1 MIRRHRRPPGLLI
14 RTVTVTFVT
23 ATALLAVI
31 FFAVMVSVRKQV
43 RNAAQADLESS
54 QRMFAAIQL
63 REQRSIRLQA
73 TNVAE
78 SPTLKAAVDTYAA
91 ESRTASEFIQR
102 QLLNTITAELAK
114 VADRVE
120 ADAIVV
126 VDTAHETL
134 AAAGPM
140 APAWPPG
147 HSVPL
152 LSDPSAGAATESVAH
167 IGDVT
172 FQVVSVPLTL
182 SDGSTLGSLYLVTNI
197 DRRFAQQLGE
207 LAHAQIAIVTTGEIV
222 ASTLSRDSESI
233 FESALPT
240 LSASGTLDLQ
250 GESNAYRR
258 LFVVGDTAFYA
269 LTSIDTA
276 AFTALRETTSALF
289 VIAIVAV
296 GLALLASIWIAHR
309 LSEPIKR
316 LSSSL
321 QRMATSRQ
329 FGATLPLTGS
339 SRELDMLTETFNALM
354 ASVASAEAETEA
366 AYTAAIRA
374 LATALDARD
383 PYTAGHSE
391 RVSVL
396 SVAIGRTLQLS
407 PDELEVLR
415 LGALLHDIGKI
426 GVPDDVLR
434 KPSALTSSE
443 YDTIK
448 QHTVLGARIL
458 RTVPFLAPHIPIVE
472 LHHERPDGNGY
483 PHGLIGDDIPL
494 AARIVHVADAYD
506 AMTNARAYRPGR
518 PSHEALS
525 ELWNASGTEFHAE
538 IVSAL
543 ATALPV
549 ATMTASKEKETVA
562 EAYVA

>member
-1 MIRRHRRPPGLLI
+1 M
-14 RTVTVTFVT
+14 RTITVTFVT

-31 FFAVMVSVRKQV
+31 FFTVVVSVRKQV
-43 RNAAQADLESS
+43 RDTAQADLESS

-63 REQRSIRLQA
+63 REQRSMRLQA

-91 ESRTASEFIQR
+91 EYRSGSDFVLQ

-120 ADAIVV
+120 ADALVI
-126 VDTAHETL
+126 VDTSHKTL
-134 AAAGPM
+134 AASGPM
-140 APAWPPG
+140 AAAWPAG

-152 LSDPSAGAATESVAH
+152 VTDPQTIATDSVAH
-167 IGDVT
+167 IGDTT
-172 FQVVSVPLTL
+172 FRVVSVPLMV
-182 SDGSTLGSLYLVTNI
+182 SDGSTLGSLYLATNL
-197 DRRFAQQLGE
+197 DKRFAQQLGE
-207 LAHAQIAIVTTGEIV
+207 LAHTEIAIVTTGEVV
-222 ASTLSRDSESI
+222 ASTLTPDAAQE
-233 FESALPT
+233 FESAVPT
-240 LSASGTLDLQ
+240 LTAGGGTLEMG

-258 LFVVGDTAFYA
+258 LFLVGDTAFFA
-269 LTSIDTA
+269 LTSIDDA
-276 AFTALRETTSALF
+276 ARAAMKETTSTLLL
-289 VIAIVAV
+289 IAIGAI
-296 GLALLASIWIAHR
+296 GLALVASIWIAHR

-321 QRMATSRQ
+321 HRMATSRQ
-329 FGATLPLTGS
+329 FDVKLPLTGS
-339 SRELDMLTETFNALM
+339 SLELDALTETFNALM

-396 SVAIGRTLQLS
+396 SVAIGRTLNLS
-407 PDELEVLR
+407 ADELEVLR

-434 KPSALTSSE
+434 KPGPLTPIE

-483 PHGLIGDDIPL
+483 PHGLLGDDIPL
-494 AARIVHVADAYD
+494 PARIVHVADAYD

-525 ELWNASGTEFHAE
+525 ELWNAAGTEFHAE
-538 IVSAL
+538 VVSAL
-543 ATALPV
+543 ASALPV
-549 ATMTASKEKETVA
+549 VTTVVSKESFA
-562 EAYVA
+562 EACVA

>member
-1 MIRRHRRPPGLLI
+1 MIFRDRRPPGLLL
-14 RTVTVTFVT
+14 RTITVTFVT
-23 ATALLAVI
+23 AAALLGVI
-31 FFAVMVSVRKQV
+31 FFTVTVSVRKQV
-43 RNAAQADLESS
+43 RDTAQADLESS

-63 REQRSIRLQA
+63 REQRSMRLQA

-91 ESRTASEFIQR
+91 ESDAGDGFVQR
-102 QLLNTITAELAK
+102 QLLNTITSELAK

-120 ADAIVV
+120 ADALVI
-126 VDTAHETL
+126 VDTSHHTL
-134 AAAGPM
+134 AASGPM
-140 APAWPPG
+140 AAAWPAG

-152 LSDPSAGAATESVAH
+152 VTDPQAVVATDSVAH
-167 IGDVT
+167 IGDAT
-172 FQVVSVPLTL
+172 FRVVAVPLTV
-182 SDGSTLGSLYLVTNI
+182 SDGSTLGLLYLTTNL

-207 LAHAQIAIVTTGEIV
+207 LAHTEIAIVTTGEVV
-222 ASTLSRDSESI
+222 ASTLSSDGEAE
-233 FESALPT
+233 FEGAVPT
-240 LSASGTLDLQ
+240 LTAGGGTLEIH

-269 LTSIDTA
+269 LTSIDGA
-276 AFTALRETTSALF
+276 ARAAVRETTSTLLL
-289 VIAIVAV
+289 IAIGAI

-321 QRMATSRQ
+321 HRMATSRQ
-329 FGATLPLTGS
+329 FDAKLPLTGS
-339 SRELDMLTETFNALM
+339 SRELDTLTETFNALM
-354 ASVASAEAETEA
+354 ASVASAEAETET
-366 AYTAAIRA
+366 AYTGAIRA

-396 SVAIGRTLQLS
+396 SVAIGRALKLS
-407 PDELEVLR
+407 ANDLEVVR

-434 KPSALTSSE
+434 KPGALTPSE

-448 QHTVLGARIL
+448 QHTTLGARIL

-538 IVSAL
+538 VVSAL
-543 ATALPV
+543 ASALPV
-549 ATMTASKEKETVA
+549 VTTVVAKEPAA
-562 EAYVA
+562 EACVA

>member
-1 MIRRHRRPPGLLI
+1 MIFRHRQPPGLLL
-14 RTVTVTFVT
+14 RTITVTFVT
-23 ATALLAVI
+23 AAALLAVI

-43 RNAAQADLESS
+43 RDTAQADLESS

-63 REQRSIRLQA
+63 REQRSMRLQA

-91 ESRTASEFIQR
+91 ESHAGNAFVQR

-120 ADAIVV
+120 ADALVI
-126 VDTAHETL
+126 VDTAHNTL
-134 AAAGPM
+134 AASGPM
-140 APAWPPG
+140 ASSWLAG

-152 LSDPSAGAATESVAH
+152 VTDPQAVAATDSVAH
-167 IGDVT
+167 IGDTT
-172 FQVVSVPLTL
+172 FRVVAVPLTV
-182 SDGSTLGSLYLVTNI
+182 SDGSTLGSLYLTTTL

-207 LAHAQIAIVTTGEIV
+207 LAHTEIAIVTTGEVV
-222 ASTLSRDSESI
+222 ASTLSSNSEAE
-233 FESALPT
+233 FEGAVPT
-240 LSASGTLDLQ
+240 LTAGGGTLEIH

-269 LTSIDTA
+269 LTSIDGA
-276 AFTALRETTSALF
+276 ARAAVRQTTSTLLL
-289 VIAIVAV
+289 IAMGAI

-321 QRMATSRQ
+321 HRMATSRQ
-329 FGATLPLTGS
+329 FDAKLPLTGS
-339 SRELDMLTETFNALM
+339 SRELDTLTETFNALM
-354 ASVASAEAETEA
+354 ASVATAEAETET

-396 SVAIGRTLQLS
+396 AVAIGRSLRLS
-407 PDELEVLR
+407 ADDLEVVR

-434 KPSALTSSE
+434 KPGALTPSE

-538 IVSAL
+538 VVSAL
-543 ATALPV
+543 ASALPV
-549 ATMTASKEKETVA
+549 VTTVVSKEPASEACVA
-562 EAYVA
+562 

>member
-1 MIRRHRRPPGLLI
+1 VILRQRRPPGLLI

-31 FFAVMVSVRKQV
+31 FFAVMVSVRRQV
-43 RNAAQADLESS
+43 RSTAQADLESS
-54 QRMFAAIQL
+54 QRRFAAIQL
-63 REQRSIRLQA
+63 REQRSLRLQA

-91 ESRTASEFIQR
+91 ESHSGSEFVQG
-102 QLLNTITAELAK
+102 QLLNTIREELAK

-126 VDTAHETL
+126 VDTAHKTL
-134 AAAGPM
+134 AASGPM
-140 APAWPPG
+140 AARWSPG

-152 LSDPSAGAATESVAH
+152 LTDPLAVVATDSVAH
-167 IGDVT
+167 IGDAT
-172 FQVVSVPLTL
+172 FRVVSIPLTV
-182 SDGSTLGSLYLVTNI
+182 SDGSTLGSLYLATNL

-207 LAHAQIAIVTTGEIV
+207 LAHAQIAIVTTGEVV
-222 ASTLSRDSESI
+222 ASTLAPESEAI
-233 FESALPT
+233 FERAVPVLDG
-240 LSASGTLDLQ
+240 AGGTLDLH

-269 LTSIDTA
+269 LTSIDDA
-276 AFTALRETTSALF
+276 ARAAVRETTSTLF
-289 VIAIVAV
+289 FIAIGAM

-309 LSEPIKR
+309 LSEPIKQ

-321 QRMATSRQ
+321 HRMATLRQ
-329 FGATLPLTGS
+329 FDATLPLTGS
-339 SRELDMLTETFNALM
+339 SRELDTLTETFNALM

-396 SVAIGRTLQLS
+396 SVAIGRTLSLS
-407 PDELEVLR
+407 ADDLEVVR

-434 KPSALTSSE
+434 KPGALTPSE
-443 YDTIK
+443 YDIIK

-458 RTVPFLAPHIPIVE
+458 RTVPFLSRHVAIVE

-483 PHGLIGDDIPL
+483 PHGLVGDDIPL

-538 IVSAL
+538 VVSAL
-543 ATALPV
+543 ASALPV
-549 ATMTASKEKETVA
+549 VTTVVPKEPVA
-562 EAYVA
+562 EACVA

>member
-1 MIRRHRRPPGLLI
+1 
-14 RTVTVTFVT
+14 
-23 ATALLAVI
+23 
-31 FFAVMVSVRKQV
+31 MV
-43 RNAAQADLESS
+43 
-54 QRMFAAIQL
+54 
-63 REQRSIRLQA
+63 
-73 TNVAE
+73 
-78 SPTLKAAVDTYAA
+78 
-91 ESRTASEFIQR
+91 
-102 QLLNTITAELAK
+102 
-114 VADRVE
+114 
-120 ADAIVV
+120 
-126 VDTAHETL
+126 
-134 AAAGPM
+134 
-140 APAWPPG
+140 
-147 HSVPL
+147 
-152 LSDPSAGAATESVAH
+152 
-167 IGDVT
+167 
-172 FQVVSVPLTL
+172 
-182 SDGSTLGSLYLVTNI
+182 SDGSILGSLYLATNL
-197 DRRFAQQLGE
+197 DRHFAQQLGE
-207 LAHAQIAIVTTGEIV
+207 LAHTQIAIVTSGEVV
-222 ASTLSRDSESI
+222 ASTMAAEI
-233 FESALPT
+233 ETEFEGAVPT
-240 LSASGTLDLQ
+240 LDTGGGTLDIH

-269 LTSIDTA
+269 LTSIDDA
-276 AFTALRETTSALF
+276 ARAAVRQTTSTLLL
-289 VIAIVAV
+289 IAIGAM
-296 GLALLASIWIAHR
+296 GLALLASIWIAHQ

-321 QRMATSRQ
+321 HRMATSRQ
-329 FGATLPLTGS
+329 FDAKLPLTGS
-339 SRELDMLTETFNALM
+339 SRELDTLTETFNALM

-396 SVAIGRTLQLS
+396 SFAIGRTLNLS
-407 PDELEVLR
+407 ADDLEVVR

-434 KPSALTSSE
+434 KPSALTPSE
-443 YDTIK
+443 YDVIK

-458 RTVPFLAPHIPIVE
+458 RTVPFLSRHIPIVE

-483 PHGLIGDDIPL
+483 PHGLLGDDIPL

-538 IVSAL
+538 VVSAL

-549 ATMTASKEKETVA
+549 TTVVSKEPMA
-562 EAYVA
+562 EACVA

>member
-91 ESRTASEFIQR
+91 ESRTANEFIQR
-102 QLLNTITAELAK
+102 QLLNTITAELAN

-126 VDTAHETL
+126 VDTAHKTL

-222 ASTLSRDSESI
+222 ASTLSPDSQSI
-233 FESALPT
+233 FEGAVPT
-240 LSASGTLDLQ
+240 LAASGTLDVQ

-269 LTSIDTA
+269 LTSIDT
-276 AFTALRETTSALF
+276 
-289 VIAIVAV
+289 
-296 GLALLASIWIAHR
+296 
-309 LSEPIKR
+309 
-316 LSSSL
+316 
-321 QRMATSRQ
+321 
-329 FGATLPLTGS
+329 
-339 SRELDMLTETFNALM
+339 
-354 ASVASAEAETEA
+354 
-366 AYTAAIRA
+366 
-374 LATALDARD
+374 
-383 PYTAGHSE
+383 
-391 RVSVL
+391 
-396 SVAIGRTLQLS
+396 
-407 PDELEVLR
+407 
-415 LGALLHDIGKI
+415 
-426 GVPDDVLR
+426 
-434 KPSALTSSE
+434 
-443 YDTIK
+443 
-448 QHTVLGARIL
+448 
-458 RTVPFLAPHIPIVE
+458 
-472 LHHERPDGNGY
+472 
-483 PHGLIGDDIPL
+483 
-494 AARIVHVADAYD
+494 
-506 AMTNARAYRPGR
+506 
-518 PSHEALS
+518 
-525 ELWNASGTEFHAE
+525 
-538 IVSAL
+538 
-543 ATALPV
+543 
-549 ATMTASKEKETVA
+549 
-562 EAYVA
+562 

>member
-1 MIRRHRRPPGLLI
+1 M
-14 RTVTVTFVT
+14 RTITVTFVT
-23 ATALLAVI
+23 ATALVVVI

-43 RNAAQADLESS
+43 RSTAQDALESS

-63 REQRSIRLQA
+63 REQRSMRLQA

-91 ESRTASEFIQR
+91 ESRSASQFVQK
-102 QLLNTITAELAK
+102 QLLNTITEELAK

-126 VDTAHETL
+126 VDGSHNTL

-140 APAWPPG
+140 ASAWPPG

-152 LSDPSAGAATESVAH
+152 VKDAQAVVATDSVAH
-167 IGDVT
+167 IGDAT
-172 FQVVSVPLTL
+172 FRVVAVPLTVG
-182 SDGSTLGSLYLVTNI
+182 DGATLGSLYLATHL
-197 DRRFAQQLGE
+197 DRHFAQQLGE
-207 LAHAQIAIVTTGEIV
+207 LAHTQIAIVTTGEIV
-222 ASTLSRDSESI
+222 ASTLSDGSEAE
-233 FESALPT
+233 FEGAVPT
-240 LSASGTLDLQ
+240 LDASGGTLEIH

-269 LTSIDTA
+269 LTSIDDA
-276 AFTALRETTSALF
+276 ARAAVRQTTSTLF
-289 VIAIVAV
+289 LIAIGAM
-296 GLALLASIWIAHR
+296 GLALLASIWIAHQ

-321 QRMATSRQ
+321 HRMATSRQ
-329 FGATLPLTGS
+329 FDAKLPLTGS
-339 SRELDMLTETFNALM
+339 SRELDTLTETFNALM
-354 ASVASAEAETEA
+354 ASVAAAEAETEA

-407 PDELEVLR
+407 PDDLEVVR

-434 KPSALTSSE
+434 KPGALTPSE

-458 RTVPFLAPHIPIVE
+458 RTVPFLARHVAIVE

-518 PSHEALS
+518 PSNEALS

-538 IVSAL
+538 VVSAL
-543 ATALPV
+543 ASALPV
-549 ATMTASKEKETVA
+549 VTTVVPKEPLA

>member
-1 MIRRHRRPPGLLI
+1 VILRRRRPPGLLT
-14 RTVTVTFVT
+14 RTITVTFVT

-31 FFAVMVSVRKQV
+31 FFAVMVSVRRQV
-43 RNAAQADLESS
+43 RNTAQADLESS

-63 REQRSIRLQA
+63 REQRSMRLQA

-91 ESRTASEFIQR
+91 ESHSGSPFVQT
-102 QLLNTITAELAK
+102 QLLNTIREELAR

-126 VDTAHETL
+126 VDAAHKTL
-134 AAAGPM
+134 AASGPM
-140 APAWPPG
+140 AAAWSAG

-152 LSDPSAGAATESVAH
+152 LTDSLAVVATDSVAH
-167 IGDVT
+167 IGDAT
-172 FQVVSVPLTL
+172 FRVVSVPLTV
-182 SDGSTLGSLYLVTNI
+182 SDGSTLGSLYLATKL

-207 LAHAQIAIVTTGEIV
+207 LAHAQIAIVTTGEVV
-222 ASTLSRDSESI
+222 ASTLAPDTEAI
-233 FESALPT
+233 FEHAVPL
-240 LSASGTLDLQ
+240 LDAGGGTLDLR

-258 LFVVGDTAFYA
+258 LFIVGDTAFYA
-269 LTSIDTA
+269 LTSIDDA
-276 AFTALRETTSALF
+276 ARAAVRETTSTLLL
-289 VIAIVAV
+289 IAIGAL
-296 GLALLASIWIAHR
+296 GLTLLASIWIAHR

-321 QRMATSRQ
+321 HRMATLRQ
-329 FGATLPLTGS
+329 FDDKLALTGS
-339 SRELDMLTETFNALM
+339 SRELDTLTETFNALM

-396 SVAIGRTLQLS
+396 SVAIGRTLKLS
-407 PDELEVLR
+407 ADDLEVVR

-434 KPSALTSSE
+434 KPGALTPSE

-458 RTVPFLAPHIPIVE
+458 RTVPFLSRHVAIVE

-538 IVSAL
+538 VVSAL

-549 ATMTASKEKETVA
+549 VTTVVAKEPIA
-562 EAYVA
+562 EACVA

>member
-1 MIRRHRRPPGLLI
+1 MFGRGRPPGLLI
-14 RTVTVTFVT
+14 RTITVTFVT
-23 ATALLAVI
+23 AAALLAVI
-31 FFAVMVSVRKQV
+31 FFAVMVSVRRQV
-43 RNAAQADLESS
+43 RSTAQADLEAS

-63 REQRSIRLQA
+63 REQRSMRLQA

-91 ESRTASEFIQR
+91 ESRSAGEFVQR
-102 QLLNTITAELAK
+102 QLLNTIREELAK

-126 VDTAHETL
+126 VDSTHKTL
-134 AAAGPM
+134 ASSGPM
-140 APAWPPG
+140 APAWPAG

-152 LSDPSAGAATESVAH
+152 VTDPTAGAATDSVAH

-172 FQVVSVPLTL
+172 FRVVSVPLRV
-182 SDGSTLGSLYLVTNI
+182 SDGSTLGSLYLATAL

-207 LAHAQIAIVTTGEIV
+207 LAHAQIAMVTSGEIV
-222 ASTLSRDSESI
+222 ASTLTSENEGI
-233 FESALPT
+233 FEGVVPT
-240 LSASGTLDLQ
+240 LDAAGGTLDLR
-250 GESNAYRR
+250 GESQAYRR

-269 LTSIDTA
+269 LTSIDDA
-276 AFTALRETTSALF
+276 ARVAVRETTSTLLF
-289 VIAIVAV
+289 IAIGAM

-321 QRMATSRQ
+321 HRMATSRQ
-329 FGATLPLTGS
+329 FDAKLPLTGS
-339 SRELDMLTETFNALM
+339 SLELDTLTETFNALM
-354 ASVASAEAETEA
+354 ASVASAEAETET

-396 SVAIGRTLQLS
+396 SVAIGRTLKLS
-407 PDELEVLR
+407 ADELEVLR

-434 KPSALTSSE
+434 KPGALTPSE

-458 RTVPFLAPHIPIVE
+458 RTVPFLSPHIPIVE

-483 PHGLIGDDIPL
+483 PHGLLGDDIPL

-549 ATMTASKEKETVA
+549 TTVAAKDKEPVA
-562 EAYVA
+562 EACVA

>member
-1 MIRRHRRPPGLLI
+1 
-14 RTVTVTFVT
+14 
-23 ATALLAVI
+23 
-31 FFAVMVSVRKQV
+31 MVSVRQQV

-54 QRMFAAIQL
+54 QRMFAALQL

-73 TNVAE
+73 TNIAE

-91 ESRTASEFIQR
+91 ESRTANEFIQR
-102 QLLNTITAELAK
+102 QLLNTITAELAN

-126 VDTAHETL
+126 VDTAHKTL

-152 LSDPSAGAATESVAH
+152 LSNPSAGAAAESVAH

-222 ASTLSRDSESI
+222 ASTLSPDSQSI
-233 FESALPT
+233 FEGAVPT
-240 LSASGTLDLQ
+240 LAASGTLDVQ

-276 AFTALRETTSALF
+276 AFTALRQTTSTLF

-329 FGATLPLTGS
+329 FDATLPLTGS

-396 SVAIGRTLQLS
+396 SVAIGRTLNLS
-407 PDELEVLR
+407 ADDLEVLR

-434 KPSALTSSE
+434 KPGALTSSE

-458 RTVPFLAPHIPIVE
+458 RTVPFLAQHIAIVE

-483 PHGLIGDDIPL
+483 PRGLLGDDIPL

>member
-1 MIRRHRRPPGLLI
+1 VIFRHRQPPGLLL
-14 RTVTVTFVT
+14 RTITVTFVT
-23 ATALLAVI
+23 AAALLAVI

-43 RNAAQADLESS
+43 RDTAQADLESS

-63 REQRSIRLQA
+63 REQRSMRLQA

-91 ESRTASEFIQR
+91 ESHAGNAFVQR

-120 ADAIVV
+120 ADALVI
-126 VDTAHETL
+126 VDTAHNTL
-134 AAAGPM
+134 ASSGPM
-140 APAWPPG
+140 ASSWLAG

-152 LSDPSAGAATESVAH
+152 VTDPQAVAASDSVAH
-167 IGDVT
+167 IGDTT
-172 FQVVSVPLTL
+172 FRVVAVPLTV
-182 SDGSTLGSLYLVTNI
+182 SDGSTLGSLYLTTSL

-207 LAHAQIAIVTTGEIV
+207 LAHTEIAIVTTGEVV
-222 ASTLSRDSESI
+222 ASTLSSNSEAE
-233 FESALPT
+233 FEGAVPT
-240 LSASGTLDLQ
+240 LAAGGGTLEIH

-269 LTSIDTA
+269 LTSIDGA
-276 AFTALRETTSALF
+276 ARAAIRETTSTLLLIALG
-289 VIAIVAV
+289 AM

-321 QRMATSRQ
+321 HRMATSRQ
-329 FGATLPLTGS
+329 FDAKLPLTGS
-339 SRELDMLTETFNALM
+339 SRELDTLTETFNALM
-354 ASVASAEAETEA
+354 ASVASAEAETET

-396 SVAIGRTLQLS
+396 SVAIGRSLKLS
-407 PDELEVLR
+407 ADDLEVVR

-434 KPSALTSSE
+434 KPAALTPSE

-525 ELWNASGTEFHAE
+525 ELWNAAGTEFHAE
-538 IVSAL
+538 VVSAL
-543 ATALPV
+543 ASALPV
-549 ATMTASKEKETVA
+549 VTTVVSKEPLSEACVA
-562 EAYVA
+562 

>member
-1 MIRRHRRPPGLLI
+1 MILRQRRPPGLLI

-31 FFAVMVSVRKQV
+31 FFAVMVSVRRQV
-43 RNAAQADLESS
+43 RSTTQADLESS

-63 REQRSIRLQA
+63 REQRSLRLQA

-91 ESRTASEFIQR
+91 ESRSGSEFVQR
-102 QLLNTITAELAK
+102 QLLNTIREELAK

-120 ADAIVV
+120 ADVIVV
-126 VDTAHETL
+126 VDTAHKTL
-134 AAAGPM
+134 AASGPM
-140 APAWPPG
+140 AAAWSPG

-152 LSDPSAGAATESVAH
+152 LTDPLAVVATDSVAH
-167 IGDVT
+167 IGDAT
-172 FQVVSVPLTL
+172 FRVVSVPLTV
-182 SDGSTLGSLYLVTNI
+182 SDGSTLGSLYLATNL

-207 LAHAQIAIVTTGEIV
+207 LAHAQIAIVTTGEVV
-222 ASTLSRDSESI
+222 ASTLAPESEAI
-233 FESALPT
+233 FERDVPVLDGAG
-240 LSASGTLDLQ
+240 GTLDLH

-269 LTSIDTA
+269 LTSIDDA
-276 AFTALRETTSALF
+276 ARAAIRETTSTLIF
-289 VIAIVAV
+289 IAIGAM

-321 QRMATSRQ
+321 HRMARLRQ
-329 FGATLPLTGS
+329 FSATLPLTGS
-339 SRELDMLTETFNALM
+339 SRELDALTETFNALM

-396 SVAIGRTLQLS
+396 SVAIGRTLSLS
-407 PDELEVLR
+407 ADDLEVVR

-434 KPSALTSSE
+434 KPGALTPSE

-458 RTVPFLAPHIPIVE
+458 RTVPFLSRHVAIVE

-483 PHGLIGDDIPL
+483 PHGLVGDDIPL

-538 IVSAL
+538 VVSAL
-543 ATALPV
+543 ASALPV
-549 ATMTASKEKETVA
+549 VTTVVPKEPVA
-562 EAYVA
+562 EACVA

>member
-1 MIRRHRRPPGLLI
+1 VILARRRPPGLLV
-14 RTVTVTFVT
+14 RTITVTFVT
-23 ATALLAVI
+23 AAALVAVI

-43 RNAAQADLESS
+43 RNTAQANLESS

-63 REQRSIRLQA
+63 REQRSLRLQA

-91 ESRTASEFIQR
+91 ESESGSDFVQA
-102 QLLNTITAELAK
+102 QLLNTIREELAK

-126 VDTAHETL
+126 VDAKHHTL

-140 APAWPPG
+140 AAAWPGG

-152 LSDPSAGAATESVAH
+152 VTDSQGAYPSDSVAH
-167 IGDVT
+167 LGEVT
-172 FQVVSVPLTL
+172 FRVVSVPLLL
-182 SDGSTLGSLYLVTNI
+182 SDGTSLGSLYLAT
-197 DRRFAQQLGE
+197 DLDQQFAQQLGD
-207 LAHAQIAIVTTGEIV
+207 LAHAEIAIVTEGHVV
-222 ASTLSRDSESI
+222 ASTLGPSVADE
-233 FESALPT
+233 FER
-240 LSASGTLDLQ
+240 SASQLGAGGGTLDFL
-250 GESNAYRR
+250 GESHAYRR
-258 LFVVGDTAFYA
+258 LFLVGDTAFYA
-269 LTSIDTA
+269 LTSIDEAARTA
-276 AFTALRETTSALF
+276 VRDTTSTLF
-289 VIAIVAV
+289 LIAVGAV
-296 GLALLASIWIAHR
+296 GLTLVASIWIAHR
-309 LSEPIKR
+309 LSEPIGR

-321 QRMATSRQ
+321 CRMATSRQ
-329 FGATLPLTGS
+329 FDVQLPLAGS
-339 SRELDMLTETFNALM
+339 SRELDTLTDTFNALM
-354 ASVASAEAETEA
+354 ASVAAAEAETQA

-396 SVAIGRTLQLS
+396 SVAIGRTLNLS
-407 PDELEVLR
+407 PDDLEVLR

-434 KPSALTSSE
+434 KPGPLTPAE
-443 YDTIK
+443 YDIIK

-458 RTVPFLAPHIPIVE
+458 RTVPFLSRHLVIVE

-483 PHGLIGDDIPL
+483 PHGLIGEDIPL

-506 AMTNARAYRPGR
+506 AMTSARAYRSGR
-518 PSHEALS
+518 PSNEALS
-525 ELWNASGTEFHAE
+525 ELWRTSGTEFHAE
-538 IVSAL
+538 IVGAL
-543 ATALPV
+543 ATALPIV
-549 ATMTASKEKETVA
+549 TTTVA
-562 EAYVA
+562 KEPLAEAWVA

>member
-1 MIRRHRRPPGLLI
+1 VIFPHRRPPGLLL
-14 RTVTVTFVT
+14 RTVTVTFVS
-23 ATALLAVI
+23 AAALLAVI
-31 FFAVMVSVRKQV
+31 FVAVMLSVSKQV
-43 RNAAQADLESS
+43 RNTAQADLESS
-54 QRMFAAIQL
+54 QRTFAAIQL
-63 REQRSIRLQA
+63 REQRSMRLQA

-91 ESRTASEFIQR
+91 ESRTSTAFVQA
-102 QLLNTITAELAK
+102 QLLNTIREELTK

-126 VDTAHETL
+126 VDGARHTL

-140 APAWPPG
+140 AAAWPVG

-152 LSDPSAGAATESVAH
+152 VTDPQAVAADSIAH

-172 FQVVSVPLTL
+172 FRVVAVPLMV
-182 SDGSTLGSLYLVTNI
+182 SDGAAVGSLYLATSL
-197 DRRFAQQLGE
+197 DRRFAQELGE
-207 LAHAQIAIVTTGEIV
+207 FAHTQIAVVTTGQVV
-222 ASTLSRDSESI
+222 ASTMSPEGARE
-233 FESALPT
+233 FEKTVPLLEAN
-240 LSASGTLDLQ
+240 AGTLDLQ

-258 LFVVGDTAFYA
+258 LFSVGDTAFYA
-269 LTSIDTA
+269 LTSIDDA
-276 AFTALRETTSALF
+276 ARAAVRQTTSTLLL
-289 VIAIVAV
+289 IAIGAIA
-296 GLALLASIWIAHR
+296 LALVASIWIAHR
-309 LSEPIKR
+309 LSKPIKS
-316 LSSSL
+316 LSCSL
-321 QRMATSRQ
+321 HRMATSRQ
-329 FGATLPLTGS
+329 FDAKLPLTGS
-339 SRELDMLTETFNALM
+339 SLELDTLTETFNALM
-354 ASVASAEAETEA
+354 ASVAAAEAETQA

-396 SVAIGRTLQLS
+396 SVAIGRTLNLS
-407 PDELEVLR
+407 EDDLEVVR

-434 KPSALTSSE
+434 KPGALTPSE

-458 RTVPFLAPHIPIVE
+458 RTVPFLSRHVAIVE

-483 PHGLIGDDIPL
+483 PHGLVGDDIPL

-518 PSHEALS
+518 PSHDALS

-538 IVSAL
+538 VVGAL
-543 ATALPV
+543 ARALPV
-549 ATMTASKEKETVA
+549 TTIIAPKEAVA
-562 EAYVA
+562 EACVA

>member
-1 MIRRHRRPPGLLI
+1 VRLQRRPPGLLI
-14 RTVTVTFVT
+14 RTITVTFVT
-23 ATALLAVI
+23 AAALLAVI

-43 RNAAQADLESS
+43 RSTAQADLEAS

-63 REQRSIRLQA
+63 REQRSLRLQA

-78 SPTLKAAVDTYAA
+78 NPTLKAAVDTYAA
-91 ESRTASEFIQR
+91 ESRFGNEFVQR
-102 QLLNTITAELAK
+102 QLVNTIREELAK

-126 VDTAHETL
+126 VDSAHKTL
-134 AAAGPM
+134 AASGPM
-140 APAWPPG
+140 APAWPAG

-152 LSDPSAGAATESVAH
+152 VTDPLAATATDSVAH

-172 FQVVSVPLTL
+172 FRVVSVPLMV
-182 SDGSTLGSLYLVTNI
+182 SDGSTLGSLYLVTTL
-197 DRRFAQQLGE
+197 DKRFAQQLGE
-207 LAHAQIAIVTTGEIV
+207 LAHAQIAIVTTGDLV
-222 ASTLSRDSESI
+222 ASTLPAASQAI
-233 FESALPT
+233 FESAVPT
-240 LSASGTLDLQ
+240 LATSGGTLDMH

-269 LTSIDTA
+269 LTSIDDA
-276 AFTALRETTSALF
+276 ARAAVRDTTTTLLF
-289 VIAIVAV
+289 IGIGAM

-316 LSSSL
+316 LSCSL
-321 QRMATSRQ
+321 HRMATSRQ
-329 FGATLPLTGS
+329 FDAKLPLTGS
-339 SRELDMLTETFNALM
+339 SRELDTLTETFNALM
-354 ASVASAEAETEA
+354 ASVASAEAETET

-396 SVAIGRTLQLS
+396 SVAIGRTLNLS
-407 PDELEVLR
+407 ADDLEVVR

-434 KPSALTSSE
+434 KPGALTPSE

-458 RTVPFLAPHIPIVE
+458 RTVPFLARHIPIVE

-538 IVSAL
+538 VVSAL
-543 ATALPV
+543 ASALPV
-549 ATMTASKEKETVA
+549 VTTTVVPKEPLTEACVA
-562 EAYVA
+562 